1 MRENADMRFGGPTDR
16 ITARLTGL
24 APKLAEVVQQRRG
37 DHATPPRWTN
47 WAGNQ
52 MAQPLSVVA
61 PTTEDELVAGVRAS
75 LAAGRRLRAVGNGHS
90 FTAAAVADQTMFD
103 MRGFNNVLRADKAT
117 GLVTVQAGIALSK
130 LNQQLDA
137 LGLAMPNLGDIAYQS
152 ISGAISTGTHGTGAA
167 LGGLAA
173 QVRELQIVT
182 GTGELLTLTGDEMKL
197 AIVGLGAF
205 GVIST
210 VTLQCVPSFNL
221 HVVNAPMKLDKVLGQ
236 FDELSTVNDHFEFY
250 WVPHT
255 KWALTKKNNRTEVPP
270 SPRSKASSFVN
281 DYLFE
286 NIAFGALTKVGKFR
300 PDLIPRLATAAP
312 SSGRVEFVD
321 RSFDVFTSPRLVK
334 FVEQEYAIPQEAVP
348 EALMEVT
355 RIVDKRG
362 YQISFP
368 VEVRVTA
375 ADDVAL
381 STAYGRDS
389 GYIAVHMVK
398 GSDHVPYFR
407 DVEDIMKS
415 YDGRPHWG
423 KLHTRTYDDLHQTY
437 PQMEAVRDLRRKL
450 DPDGLCANPYVTQV
464 LGAL

>member
-1 MRENADMRFGGPTDR
+1 MRFGGPTDR
-16 ITARLTGL
+16 ITARLTQL
-24 APKLAEVVQQRRG
+24 APKLAQAVDKGRG
-37 DHATPPRWTN
+37 DRATPARWTN

-52 MAQPLSVVA
+52 TAQPLSVVA
-61 PTTEDELVAGVRAS
+61 PKTEDELVAGVRAS
-75 LAAGRRLRAVGNGHS
+75 LAAGRRLRAVGSGHS

-103 MRGFNNVLRADKAT
+103 MRGYDHILRADKSS
-117 GLVTVQAGIALSK
+117 GLVTVQSGIALSK

-173 QVRELQIVT
+173 QVRELRIVT
-182 GTGELLTLTGDEMKL
+182 GTGEVLTLGGDEVKL
-197 AIVGLGAF
+197 AVVGLGAF
-205 GVIST
+205 GIIST

-221 HVVNAPMKLDKVLGQ
+221 HVVNAPMKLDNVLGQ
-236 FDELSTVNDHFEFY
+236 FQELATTNDHFEFY

-255 KWALTKKNNRTEVPP
+255 KWALTKQNNRTDAPL
-270 SPRSKASSFVN
+270 SPRSKTSSFMN

-286 NIAFGALTKVGKFR
+286 NVAFGALTKVGKLR
-300 PDLIPRLATAAP
+300 PDLIPRLATATP

-321 RSFDVFTSPRLVK
+321 RSFEVFTSPRFVK

-348 EALMEVT
+348 EALLEVT
-355 RIVDKRG
+355 RMVEKRG

-381 STAYGRDS
+381 STAYGRES

-423 KLHTRTYDDLHQTY
+423 KLHTRTYDDLQGSY

-450 DPDGLCANPYVTQV
+450 DPEGLCANPYLTQV